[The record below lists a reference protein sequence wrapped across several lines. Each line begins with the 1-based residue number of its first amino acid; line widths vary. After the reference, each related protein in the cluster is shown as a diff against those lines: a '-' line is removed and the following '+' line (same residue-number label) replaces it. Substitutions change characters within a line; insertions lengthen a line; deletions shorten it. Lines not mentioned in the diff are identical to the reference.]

1 MRQDLE
7 DLVPCQHSSAWFRG
21 RAVISAPWR
30 HFEHWSLAPHLIPG
44 GSYGSVLCKG
54 QEQYFPPSLCVQ
66 QLWSVGFDCPYPAAA
81 LKWEVWLPLSNLH
94 AVAEHFINSHNLIC
108 LQYKS
113 HPGIILLRAGADW
126 KGEHLLVYIQSL
138 VLSCSRAFFNKHDF
152 SVWLLLPGNFE
163 CGNPENLK
171 SKCIWVS
178 EAKEHVLVS
187 GLWAALL

>member
-81 LKWEVWLPLSNLH
+81 LKWEVWLPLSNLR

-113 HPGIILLRAGADW
+113 HPGIILLRAGLIGKESICW
-126 KGEHLLVYIQSL
+126 
-138 VLSCSRAFFNKHDF
+138 CTFRACFWAVQGLFLQTWFFCLTF
-152 SVWLLLPGNFE
+152 VTR
-163 CGNPENLK
+163 
-171 SKCIWVS
+171 
-178 EAKEHVLVS
+178 
-187 GLWAALL
+187 